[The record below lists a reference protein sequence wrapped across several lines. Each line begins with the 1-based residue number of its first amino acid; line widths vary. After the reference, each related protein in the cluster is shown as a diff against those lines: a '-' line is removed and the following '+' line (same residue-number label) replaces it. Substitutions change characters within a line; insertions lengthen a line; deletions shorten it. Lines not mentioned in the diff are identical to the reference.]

1 MIFCSLPSENR
12 LKITSGNPVRVTLSG
27 VESNMSLAKVPSSP
41 FLAAINASRARWI
54 IDYCKELLMKRINLF
69 QKTYFPYLLIFVV
82 FITVLSACGS
92 SEAPAS
98 TPDINSLFTQ
108 VAATLAKEYTQT
120 ALAMPTATNTPEPT
134 FTPLASP
141 TTSQPLS
148 ITTPTLAPSPTLSG
162 VTPFPTVSTT
172 ANGCYDAALVTDVT
186 IPAGTKFNPG
196 DSFEKT
202 WRLKNTGTCD
212 WNADFKITYVGGKMF
227 GSDTT
232 KIRQRVWVGNTGD
245 ISLSMVAPAGA
256 GTVVSNWQMST
267 DDGKFFGPVL
277 TVSIALPGIAPTTTT
292 RSCYHATLVSDVT
305 VPNGTEFKPGDTFTK
320 TWEIKNSGTCDWNTN
335 FKITY
340 VGGNMFG
347 SDTTKIRKFVGE
359 GDTTNISLPMVAPS
373 GSGNVTSSWQ
383 MATDSGTLF
392 GQIFTVQIVLK

>member
-1 MIFCSLPSENR
+1 MIR
-12 LKITSGNPVRVTLSG
+12 L
-27 VESNMSLAKVPSSP
+27 
-41 FLAAINASRARWI
+41 
-54 IDYCKELLMKRINLF
+54 NLF
-69 QKTYFPYLLIFVV
+69 QKYSSPYLLFFVV
-82 FITVLSACGS
+82 FITVLSACA
-92 SEAPAS
+92 APEPAAP
-98 TPDINSLFTQ
+98 TPDMNALFTQ
-108 VAATLAKEYTQT
+108 VAETLAMEYTQT
-120 ALAMPTATNTPEPT
+120 ALAMPTATDTPEPT

-141 TTSQPLS
+141 TLSQPLA
-148 ITTPTLAPSPTLSG
+148 ITTPTLVPSPTLSR

-172 ANGCYDAALVTDVT
+172 ANGCYDAALVSDVT
-186 IPAGTKFNPG
+186 IPAGTKLNPG

-212 WNADFKITYVGGKMF
+212 WNADFKITYVGGNLF

-245 ISLSMVAPAGA
+245 VSLPMVAPSGA

-277 TVSIALPGIAPTTTT
+277 TVSITLPGTTPTTTT
-292 RSCYHATLVSDVT
+292 SSCYHATLVSDVT
-305 VPNGTEFKPGDTFTK
+305 VPNGTEFEPGDTFTK
-320 TWEIKNSGTCDWNTN
+320 TWEIKNSGTCDWTRD

-347 SDTTKIRKFVGE
+347 SDTTKIRKFVGA
-359 GDTTNISLPMVAPS
+359 GDTTNISLSMVAPS
-373 GSGNVTSSWQ
+373 GTGSVTSSWQ
-383 MATDSGTLF
+383 MADDIGKLF